1 VASVRSGR
9 WFDPAL
15 VGVLLVEA
23 RECGFWKNLLRKNA
37 DQEVARLE
45 PPDRVFEATPERVD
59 LVASAFGEIIGA
71 KSPFTYRHS
80 EGGRGDRGSRRRRV
94 GSEAGPDAGLAP
106 ARHRQARHLQPH
118 TGEGG
123 RPHRGDVRNDQASP
137 KLTHDILSRVGPFR
151 PIAETAAN
159 HHEKLDGSGYHRGVG
174 AEHLGLPSRGLAV
187 ADIYD
192 ALSAARPY
200 HVALPQERV
209 LAMLR
214 DDGGSK
220 LDAECVALA
229 GDLAARDEI

>member
-1 VASVRSGR
+1 MRASLLHDIGKLGISNRILEKAGALTEETFATIRRHRSSTTTSS
-9 WFDPAL
+9 L
-15 VGVLLVEA
+15 
-23 RECGFWKNLLRKNA
+23 
-37 DQEVARLE
+37 
-45 PPDRVFEATPERVD
+45 
-59 LVASAFGEIIGA
+59 ASA
-71 KSPFTYRHS
+71 
-80 EGGRGDRGSRRRRV
+80 
-94 GSEAGPDAGLAP
+94 L
-106 ARHRQARHLQPH
+106 
-118 TGEGG
+118 
-123 RPHRGDVRNDQASP
+123 
-137 KLTHDILSRVGPFR
+137 R

-174 AEHLGLPSRGLAV
+174 AEHLDLPSRGLAV

-229 GDLAARDEI
+229 GDLATRDEI